1 MAAEGN
7 EATETGERPASP
19 RAAGVVL
26 GVLTLVALVL
36 RATQLDES
44 LFGDELFT
52 YDLVHGHGL
61 LGVIRDVRT
70 GVEDNPPL
78 FYVLA
83 WLSSHIGDPTVWIR
97 LPSVILGTATV
108 PLTYLLGRM
117 TVGRAPALF
126 AATVVAIS
134 PFTVFYGIEAR
145 GYALLGFLS
154 VLTTV
159 LLLRARSRGGGW
171 WWALA
176 GAWAAMLYTHYTGAF
191 VLAAQ
196 LVWVLWRSRA
206 ALQPFALSAGAA
218 VLLYAPWLPTEFG
231 KSARIFTVLGPL
243 HAGQVWRNATGVFPG
258 HPLMSLGRIP
268 GGPLAGVALAA
279 AAAALAWGAGRLALR
294 RVPLSDGLAL
304 LILLAAVAPLGVL
317 GYSWLEHNIFLARN
331 MMASLAA
338 ILLLLGWAIASLP
351 RVAGLAAGAA
361 TLAAVLVGSVLMLQP
376 SYQRAPYRAAAGWVG
391 DRYRPGDSV
400 LDYSFRPLSD
410 PLARTVSIYLPG
422 TAFFEATID
431 EAGAWRRAARGG
443 RVFIVLPQAGPFQGL
458 PPSIGPAGLHLRRQ
472 AGRIFP
478 GLTSIGA
485 AEYGSG

>member
-1 MAAEGN
+1 
-7 EATETGERPASP
+7 
-19 RAAGVVL
+19 
-26 GVLTLVALVL
+26 
-36 RATQLDES
+36 
-44 LFGDELFT
+44 
-52 YDLVHGHGL
+52 
-61 LGVIRDVRT
+61 
-70 GVEDNPPL
+70 
-78 FYVLA
+78 
-83 WLSSHIGDPTVWIR
+83 
-97 LPSVILGTATV
+97 
-108 PLTYLLGRM
+108 
-117 TVGRAPALF
+117 
-126 AATVVAIS
+126 
-134 PFTVFYGIEAR
+134 
-145 GYALLGFLS
+145 
-154 VLTTV
+154 
-159 LLLRARSRGGGW
+159 
-171 WWALA
+171 
-176 GAWAAMLYTHYTGAF
+176 MLYTHYTGAF

-196 LVWVLWRSRA
+196 FVWLLWRSRA
-206 ALQPFALSAGAA
+206 ALRPFALSAGAA

-231 KSARIFTVLGPL
+231 KPARIFTVLGPL

-268 GGPLAGVALAA
+268 GVPLAGVALAA
-279 AAAALAWGAGRLALR
+279 VAAALAWGAGRLALR

-317 GYSWLEHNIFLARN
+317 GYSWHEHNIFLARN
-331 MMASLAA
+331 MMASLPA

-351 RVAGLAAGAA
+351 RVAWVAAGAA

-410 PLARTVSIYLPG
+410 PLARTASIYLPG

-458 PPSIGPAGLHLRRQ
+458 PPSIGPAALHLRRQ

-485 AEYGSG
+485 AQYGRG